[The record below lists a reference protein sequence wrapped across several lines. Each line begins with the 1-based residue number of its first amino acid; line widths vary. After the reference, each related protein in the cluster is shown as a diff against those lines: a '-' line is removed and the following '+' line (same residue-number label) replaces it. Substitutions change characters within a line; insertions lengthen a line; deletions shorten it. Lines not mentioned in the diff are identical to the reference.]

1 MSMTDPIADMLTRIR
16 NSMMSGQAMTAM
28 PCSKIKLEIAKILK
42 EEGYLENFEVAESE
56 NQSQKTLRLKI
67 KYFGER
73 RERKPVITGIE
84 RVSRPGRRVYTKKQ
98 DIPWVL
104 SGIGVAILSTPKGIM
119 TGQRARQLGVGGE
132 ILCKVW

>member
-16 NSMMSGQAMTAM
+16 NSMMSGQALTAM
-28 PCSKIKLEIAKILK
+28 PYSKIKGEIAKILK
-42 EEGYLENFEVAESE
+42 EEGYLENYEVADGERPE
-56 NQSQKTLRLKI
+56 QKVLRLRI
-67 KYFGER
+67 KYLGER
-73 RERKPVITGIE
+73 RERRPVISGLE
-84 RVSRPGRRVYTKKQ
+84 RVSRPGRRIYTKKQ

>member
-16 NSMMSGQAMTAM
+16 NAVMSGQAMTAM
-28 PCSKIKLEIAKILK
+28 PLSRVKVEIAKILK
-42 EEGYLENFEVAESE
+42 EEGYLENFEIADGERP
-56 NQSQKTLRLKI
+56 SQKVLRLKI
-67 KYFGER
+67 KYIGER
-73 RERKPVITGIE
+73 RERKPVLTGLE

-98 DIPWVL
+98 EIPWVL
-104 SGIGVAILSTPKGIM
+104 SGIGVAIISTPKGIM